1 MSIFDNIEKERNMSV
16 VNRLALVRHNSPYTL
31 AEHCYYTGLMFQEL
45 CDEYEI
51 PYTLEDLKLVLRHDY
66 LETYTCDLS
75 YCVKNLNNTTKDAW
89 GKIESETVE
98 NLNLDV
104 NPEDRIK
111 KLGLFTDEELK
122 ENMSSND
129 TYMMF
134 KICDMFELF
143 LFCFEEYKM
152 GNKESMAEVLNNCR
166 YIFGTMWMKGERGS
180 FRRVLQDI
188 TNFCENKLKT
198 ISLYR

>member
-16 VNRLALVRHNSPYTL
+16 VNRLALVRHNRPYTL

-75 YCVKNLNNTTKDAW
+75 YCVKNLNTTTKDAW
-89 GKIESETVE
+89 GKIESEMVD
-98 NLNLDV
+98 NLKLDV
-104 NPEDRIK
+104 NSEDRIK
-111 KLGLFTDEELK
+111 KLGLFTDKELK
-122 ENMSSND
+122 ENMSSD
-129 TYMMF
+129 DVYMMF

-143 LFCFEEYKM
+143 LFCLEEYKM
-152 GNKESMAEVLNNCR
+152 GNVESMVEVLNNCK
-166 YIFGTMWMKGERGS
+166 YIFGEMWREEEKGC
-180 FRRVLQDI
+180 FHCALQDI
-188 TNFCENKLKT
+188 ISFCEKKCKT
-198 ISLYR
+198 IYL